1 MGLDFEDAVTRALRE
16 YVRRVTAALGLSGEC
31 SFVQAEWP
39 ANAYIAV
46 DGHLPG
52 FPDRDVALLWDER
65 DGWAAAVE
73 TQGAEDLVV
82 RARLGGDVLPPPA
95 VVANWLTGV
104 LHGEPVTLH
113 APRRGGDLT
122 VRLRTYNASEL
133 SRTA

>member
-1 MGLDFEDAVTRALRE
+1 M
-16 YVRRVTAALGLSGEC
+16 
-31 SFVQAEWP
+31 
-39 ANAYIAV
+39 
-46 DGHLPG
+46 
-52 FPDRDVALLWDER
+52 
-65 DGWAAAVE
+65 
-73 TQGAEDLVV
+73 